1 MERGLSGLSGLHPS
15 YVAHMVSCARAAAA
29 ASRAEED
36 EDKERLGDIHG
47 RKGSACV
54 HSRKA
59 GGGVGQTGGGTE
71 HPIRV
76 FCISGSTLP
85 RRGKGGHGTM
95 DN

>member
-1 MERGLSGLSGLHPS
+1 MERGLSGLHPL
-15 YVAHMVSCARAAAA
+15 YVADMVSCARAAAA
-29 ASRAEED
+29 ASRVEEG
-36 EDKERLGDIHG
+36 EDKERLGEIHG

-59 GGGVGQTGGGTE
+59 GGGVGQTGGTE